1 MEQPKYYVDIENPAP
16 SNVPHVVVR
25 SVATGAEIGRVP
37 DPVVPHQPVMPVDV
51 AVAPDDVTFYA
62 EYDVGNQTC
71 VYSFS
76 LTASGSLTP
85 MTLVKG
91 GVVHGADYLLNLVN
105 LAVSPDGTKIA
116 LTFDSTNAAYPGMTG
131 VADKIAVIDLRT
143 GAQSIWQ
150 GGLYRP
156 DKNLFSIQGLSW
168 ADGGRSLVFL
178 PTWCPAVP
186 NLGAGNQ
193 QCAINDTRSR
203 DSEVRSLNVAS
214 GGGSLADSSV
224 LLRGPTANLDMEQ
237 MVADQDGNI
246 DALVLDGPKN
256 SQGQPLGVSVFQV
269 SAADGAVKS
278 FLYQRI
284 FVLPGKVT
292 QTMEGYFLGSDS
304 SGRYVLL
311 GVSYT
316 DSGGGIEKVFRSV
329 GWLDHHAFH
338 ALPTVKGFAS
348 LAW

>member
-1 MEQPKYYVDIENPAP
+1 MDIETTNSIA
-16 SNVPHVVVR
+16 SVVVR
-25 SVATGAEIGRVP
+25 SVATGAEIGSVP
-37 DPVVPHQPVMPVDV
+37 DPVVTHQPVMPVDV
-51 AVAPDDVTFYA
+51 AAAPDDMTFYA
-62 EYDVGNQTC
+62 EYDVGNQTWI
-71 VYSFS
+71 YSFS
-76 LTASGSLTP
+76 ITTFGSLTP
-85 MTLVKG
+85 TTLVRG
-91 GVVHGADYLLNLVN
+91 GVVNGADYLLNLVN
-105 LAVSPDGTKIA
+105 LVVSPDGTKLA
-116 LTFDSTNAAYPGMTG
+116 LTFDSTNQAYPGMTG

-143 GAQSIWQ
+143 GTQHIWQ

-186 NLGAGNQ
+186 NQAAGNQ
-193 QCAINDTRSR
+193 QCAMGDTRHR

-214 GGGSLADSSV
+214 GGGSLAGSRV
-224 LLRGPTANLDMEQ
+224 LLRRPAANFDIEQ
-237 MVADQDGNI
+237 VVVDHDGNI
-246 DALVLDGPKN
+246 DGLVLDGPNN
-256 SQGQPLGVSVFQV
+256 SQGQPLGVTVVQV
-269 SAADGAVKS
+269 SAADGAVKGL
-278 FLYQRI
+278 LYDRI

-292 QTMEGYFLGSDS
+292 QTMEGYSLGSDS

-316 DSGGGIEKVFRSV
+316 DSGGGVEKVFRSV
-329 GWLDHHAFH
+329 GWLDHHVFH

>member
-1 MEQPKYYVDIENPAP
+1 
-16 SNVPHVVVR
+16 
-25 SVATGAEIGRVP
+25 
-37 DPVVPHQPVMPVDV
+37 MPVDV

-62 EYDVGNQTC
+62 EYDVGNQTW

-76 LTASGSLTP
+76 LTTSGSLTP

-131 VADKIAVIDLRT
+131 LADKIAVIDLRT

-193 QCAINDTRSR
+193 QCAMNDTRSR
-203 DSEVRSLNVAS
+203 DSELRSLNVAL
-214 GGGSLADSSV
+214 GGGSLADSSIV
-224 LLRGPTANLDMEQ
+224 LRESAKYPDIEQ
-237 MVADQDGNI
+237 VVADQDGNI
-246 DALVLDGPKN
+246 DVLVLSGPKN
-256 SQGQPLGVSVFQV
+256 SQGQPQDVSVIQV
-269 SAADGAVKS
+269 AAGSGTPSVLYRHSFVPSGKETLSMNSYSLAAD
-278 FLYQRI
+278 
-284 FVLPGKVT
+284 P
-292 QTMEGYFLGSDS
+292 
-304 SGRYVLL
+304 SGRYILFGVDYVINGTPSGQTALSPL
-311 GVSYT
+311 GWI
-316 DSGGGIEKVFRSV
+316 GQG
-329 GWLDHHAFH
+329 AFH
-338 ALPTVKGFAS
+338 ALTTGKEFTGTFA
-348 LAW
+348 W